1 MNKLLAKIAYKIL
14 IKKNTNKSTEKKRKT
29 ILTIYILFANNFHFI
44 AVTRIQINIC
54 FLI

>member
-14 IKKNTNKSTEKKRKT
+14 MKKTQTNQLRKKRKT

>member
-14 IKKNTNKSTEKKRKT
+14 MKKKHKQINWEKRKT

-44 AVTRIQINIC
+44 AVTRIQ
-54 FLI
+54 